1 MVEHITYI
9 YLHIN
14 QEGEITPPSPLLTF
28 NFGSSGSG
36 SQWLSTENK
45 LEEGGQGN
53 NKPRKTLQL
62 ERIKSRLTVFQC

>member
-45 LEEGGQGN
+45 LEREGRGIIN
-53 NKPRKTLQL
+53 PEKLYN
-62 ERIKSRLTVFQC
+62 